1 MERVRDNGR
10 AMPGGYHVG
19 VCHLDLRYCLENAE
33 RFGETL
39 GDCYAGYPMRSEMAA
54 LMATSALSVVS
65 GTMEM
70 AAVNDWS
77 EADARRA

>member
-1 MERVRDNGR
+1 MDERCR
-10 AMPGGYHVG
+10 ATTM
-19 VCHLDLRYCLENAE
+19 LESAIWIFDYCLENAE

-39 GDCYAGYPMRSEMAA
+39 GACYAGYPMRSEMAA